1 MNARIFADDCWIFQP
16 DLSFFI
22 TMSCFLRYYLALIFF
37 CSNYVFR
44 SSMSLQ
50 SPSFSIFQA
59 MIEFNGFLIS
69 CETQALIM
77 VRTALCP
84 FSMSQRIALD
94 MSINYSIILSLS
106 FRTNLDSLIWKQ
118 AWSYAPLP
126 SLEKWNTT
134 LFSWWAENLSTISRM
149 LYSL

>member
-1 MNARIFADDCWIFQP
+1 MNARMFAEDCWIFQP

-22 TMSCFLRYYLALIFF
+22 TTSCFLRYYLALIFF
-37 CSNYVFR
+37 CSNCVFR
-44 SSMSLQ
+44 SSISLY

-59 MIEFNGFLIS
+59 MMEFNGFLIS

-84 FSMSQRIALD
+84 FSMSQRIALE
-94 MSINYSIILSLS
+94 MSINCSIILSLS
-106 FRTNLDSLIWKQ
+106 FRTNLESLIQKQ
-118 AWSYAPLP
+118 AWCSAPLP

-134 LFSWWAENLSTISRM
+134 LLSWWAQN
-149 LYSL
+149 